1 LHLAPGMTRRVED
14 RYIPDHDQFVAA
26 EPPTG
31 RIIVIA
37 PTRAA
42 CETIE
47 LALDL
52 HIETFLEKH
61 HGERVRELAR
71 SGKGFGIVAGTGTGK
86 TLAIRPI
93 AEEILKTTD
102 LKVGVVNREREAT
115 PETPTWNVV
124 IVTTG
129 IARRWFEEGD
139 ILPTDTLVVDE
150 IHQTSAELE
159 LCLAL
164 GKRVGCRF
172 VWLSATV
179 DPAFYKRYLN
189 SSEVLQVYAFDPTK
203 AATVRVLDREPLEFL
218 NDKFLQQLHRQRRGV
233 AAFVPTRRGVEQ
245 IAAHV
250 SENAPRVNTAF
261 YHGGEPIR
269 ILRPFLEGGER
280 KPYFLAMTAAGQSA
294 LNVRGLDTVII
305 DDVRFYNVIDKG
317 RNVLTQEHLGANE
330 ILQMAGRVHGRVE
343 AGRVFILSDREID
356 FFHLKPT
363 EPEFQLAGDSERV
376 AITCAALGVRADEL
390 ELPVPLDKIAY
401 RRALA
406 LLERRGIVEYGR
418 LTEYGRKVEAMPVER
433 PWAELLVMGDDDLM
447 PYLAVMASIESLHRM
462 TREERDLDGVVVP
475 GSDHLTAYN
484 LYAEAYQTAG
494 YVGEVYGLPRHL
506 FDEAKIDR
514 WAERRGVLVK
524 SIEDAA
530 LGMASIFRAVG
541 LELPARMPN
550 AGERTLRSFQ
560 ELLAQY
566 MPFELAIDEQTAEGQ
581 EVRVSKTSVCGSW
594 GAIAGGIRYFADKF
608 GVPRASIEG
617 TQIPPDL
624 LRRYATKGEGD
635 LVYEPDRR
643 HAPLVMRRRVEYF
656 GFELDRTIEALDQ
669 IPPELAPR
677 ARRLLAEALARGQAR
692 HRAVPRN
699 HAAIEELREVHR
711 RSGGTTPRLGA
722 NELASLY
729 ERMLGEQG
737 VSSIE
742 QFKAARLHVDPD
754 AIVPRAERERYLA
767 LPDAVELRDRTVNID
782 YDVEETPAGSVGVAR
797 LRLPE
802 KLARSLSEAELPTLD
817 RPLRFAVHRGQRGT
831 VRAATLDELQ
841 DLLERPW
848 SAEEVAAADREW
860 EERRATRKAARAA
873 MRRQRGQRHE
883 GPSRNGTGRDERA
896 AGDGRRAD
904 ERDGRGRRH
913 AERRNG
919 GAEDPQQGLHDDRQR
934 DRRRRQG
941 GHVGVRGRG
950 GPPGRRG
957 APKRGRRR

>member
-1 LHLAPGMTRRVED
+1 MTRRVQD
-14 RYIPDHDQFVAA
+14 RYVPDHDQFVAA

-31 RIIVIA
+31 RVIVIA

-47 LALDL
+47 LALGL

-61 HGERVRELAR
+61 AGERVRELAR

-93 AEEILKTTD
+93 AEEILGTTE

-124 IVTTG
+124 IITTG

-139 ILPTDTLVVDE
+139 ILQTDTLVVDE

-179 DPAFYKRYLN
+179 DPSFYKRYLN
-189 SSEVLQVYAFDPTK
+189 SADVLQVYAFDADK
-203 AATVRVLDREPLEFL
+203 AATVRVVDREPLEFL
-218 NDKFLQQLHRQRRGV
+218 NEKFLQQTYRQRRGV
-233 AAFVPTRRGVEQ
+233 AAFVPTRKGVEE
-245 IAAHV
+245 IASHV
-250 SENAPRVNTAF
+250 RENAPRINTAF

-343 AGRVFILSDREID
+343 GGRVFILSDRDID
-356 FFHLKPT
+356 FFTLKPT

-406 LLERRGIVEYGR
+406 LLERRGIVEKGR
-418 LTEYGRKVEAMPVER
+418 LTAYGRQVEAMPVER
-433 PWAELLVMGDDDLM
+433 PWAELLVMADDDLI

-494 YVGEVYGLPRHL
+494 DVGEVYGLPRHL
-506 FDEAKIDR
+506 FDEGKVDR

-530 LGMASIFRAVG
+530 VGMASVYRAVG
-541 LELPARMPN
+541 LELPARMAN
-550 AGERTLRSFQ
+550 AGEGTLRKFQ

-566 MPFELAIDEQTAEGQ
+566 MPFELAIDEETADGQ
-581 EVRVSKTSVCGSW
+581 EVRVSNTSVCGSW
-594 GAIAGGIRYFADKF
+594 GAIAGDIRYFADKF
-608 GVPRASIEG
+608 GTPRASIEG
-617 TQIPPDL
+617 TEIPAHL
-624 LRRYATKGEGD
+624 LRRFAKRGD
-635 LVYEPDRR
+635 AELVYEPERR
-643 HAPLVMRRRVEYF
+643 HAPLVLRRRVDYF
-656 GFELDRTIEALDQ
+656 GFELERTVETVDE
-669 IPPELAPR
+669 IPPELVPR
-677 ARRLLAEALARGQAR
+677 ARRLLAESLATGQA
-692 HRAVPRN
+692 HHAAVRRN

-711 RSGGTTPRLGA
+711 RSAGRTPRLGA
-722 NELASLY
+722 RELADLY
-729 ERMLGEQG
+729 ERMLQEQG
-737 VSSIE
+737 VASLE
-742 QFKAARLHVDPD
+742 AFRAARLDIDPN

-767 LPDAVELRDRTVNID
+767 LPGAAEIRDRTVNID
-782 YDVEETPAGSVGVAR
+782 YDVEESPEGLVGVAR

-802 KLARSLSEAELPTLD
+802 KLARTLSEGELPTLD
-817 RPLRFAVHRGQRGT
+817 RPLRFAVSRGPRGT
-831 VRAATLDELQ
+831 VRASTLGELQ
-841 DLLERPW
+841 DLLDQPW
-848 SAEEVAAADREW
+848 SADEIAAAERAW
-860 EERRATRKAARAA
+860 EERRAARKAARAA
-873 MRRQRGQRHE
+873 LRRERNRRGSGRGGASH
-883 GPSRNGTGRDERA
+883 SRVGTPRDERTLS
-896 AGDGRRAD
+896 DGRRAE
-904 ERDGRGRRH
+904 ERGGRGRRF
-913 AERRNG
+913 AERRRG
-919 GAEDPQQGLHDDRQR
+919 EADDREDRLHDHRKG
-934 DRRRRQG
+934 DRRRHEGQ
-941 GHVGVRGRG
+941 VSVRGRG

-957 APKRGRRR
+957 RGRRRH